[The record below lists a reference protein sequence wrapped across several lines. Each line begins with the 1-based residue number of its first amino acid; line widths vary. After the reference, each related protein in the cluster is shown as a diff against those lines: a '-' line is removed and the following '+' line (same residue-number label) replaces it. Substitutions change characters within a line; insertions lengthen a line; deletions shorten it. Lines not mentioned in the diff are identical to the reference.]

1 MTNGDCLFCKIVSK
15 DVPAQ
20 VVLDRDDVLAFR
32 DVNPQAPTHVL
43 VIPKE
48 HHRNFG
54 ALAAADGGL
63 LVEVAQA
70 AHAIAREEGLV
81 SGDGNEPGYRV
92 VTNTGPQAGQ
102 SVDHLHLHVLGG
114 RGLSWPPG

>member
-1 MTNGDCLFCKIVSK
+1 MTETDCLFCKIVSK

-20 VVLDRDDVLAFR
+20 VVLDREDVLAFR

-48 HHRNFG
+48 H
-54 ALAAADGGL
+54 LASLEAVEDRHATLLASLVSAAN
-63 LVEVAQA
+63 EVA
-70 AHAIAREEGLV
+70 RE
-81 SGDGNEPGYRV
+81 DGVGGAWRL
-92 VTNTGPQAGQ
+92 VTNIGRGAGQ

-114 RGLSWPPG
+114 RGFTWPPG